1 MHLNEKDISA
11 MAEFVTEH
19 ENCTLSIRH
28 RFKAPTMIK
37 TPRGPAM
44 VEAPMELQ
52 GRCAGTTF
60 QGRGVAIDSS
70 VDTAHGMKQKVVS
83 HIPFADVMGIVVISE
98 LETVKTPD
106 TILR

>member
-11 MAEFVTEH
+11 MAALVEDH
-19 ENCTLSIRH
+19 IGCILSIRH

-52 GRCAGTTF
+52 GRCVGTTF

-70 VDTAHGMKQKVVS
+70 VDTDHDMKQKVVY

-106 TILR
+106 IILR